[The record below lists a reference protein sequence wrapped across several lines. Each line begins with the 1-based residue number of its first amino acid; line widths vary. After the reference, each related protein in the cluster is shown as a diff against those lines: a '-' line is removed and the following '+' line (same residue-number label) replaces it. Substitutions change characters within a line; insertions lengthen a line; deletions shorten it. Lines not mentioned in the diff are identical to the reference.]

1 MLLLTFLGVFL
12 GCFEQKLLDPEEK
25 VRAAVCKALKQ
36 LELDVIKHQVP
47 KSTLE
52 KLSLRCKDKK
62 VKALTRMNLKSCES
76 LSICLY
82 HCHSI
87 SRLSSK
93 KH

>member
-1 MLLLTFLGVFL
+1 VFP

-62 VKALTRMNLKSCES
+62 VK
-76 LSICLY
+76 
-82 HCHSI
+82 H
-87 SRLSSK
+87 
-93 KH
+93 

>member
-1 MLLLTFLGVFL
+1 VLL

-36 LELDVIKHQVP
+36 LELDVIKYQVP

-62 VKALTRMNLKSCES
+62 VKQ
-76 LSICLY
+76 
-82 HCHSI
+82 
-87 SRLSSK
+87 
-93 KH
+93 